1 MCMCRIPC
9 DVSDARDTAITS
21 VNAQM
26 KKHVL
31 NVLIRVQ
38 TMTVLHVQIPFI
50 ASTARLHT
58 LPFLESV
65 LHGEKKKK
73 YYQLSTIIMLAFQML
88 ENYLNS
94 VRKLLLVL
102 AMKVLLV
109 RQLKRMTAI
118 PVKFLLKSSFK
129 NFLM

>member
-1 MCMCRIPC
+1 MCQIPC
-9 DVSDARDTAITS
+9 DVSNSRDMAITS
-21 VNAQM
+21 VNALT
-26 KKHVL
+26 KKRVL

-38 TMTVLHVQIPFI
+38 TMTVLHVQIPSI

-73 YYQLSTIIMLAFQML
+73 SYQLSTIMKLAFQML

-102 AMKVLLV
+102 AMQVLLD
-109 RQLKRMTAI
+109 RHLKRMTAI

-129 NFLM
+129 TFLM